1 MTDPSFDHDEFE
13 RLREWL
19 DDQWSEQPFT
29 VDETVKLLRDLID
42 ITSLMDQVTIDV
54 LGKAATKVD
63 LGTEADVLWL
73 LAGLAKHLAPLEDD

>member
-1 MTDPSFDHDEFE
+1 MTDPSFHPDEFKE
-13 RLREWL
+13 LREWL
-19 DDQWSEQPFT
+19 DGQWSEQLLT

-42 ITSLMDQVTIDV
+42 ITGMMEEVTIDV
-54 LGKAATKVD
+54 LGKAAAKVD